1 MKLNDIARKF
11 GYTGQVIRNLVDQG
25 FIPKPPPMKEG
36 KGGDY
41 DFEATALGLIAY
53 LRKRLESGEAARNE
67 LAQSRAKAFDEQ
79 RAFTKEKRLMK
90 SGKLLPIEVVEQVWT
105 ARKAATRQVV
115 EQLPLS
121 KKQKDEVLEEMEA
134 SGVKEYLK

>member
-1 MKLNDIARKF
+1 MKLEIIAKKF

-25 FIPKPPPMKEG
+25 FIPKPPPLKEG

-41 DFEATALGLIAY
+41 DFEATALGLVAY
-53 LRKRLESGEAARNE
+53 LRKRLDTGEASRNE

-79 RAFTKEKRLMK
+79 REFVKLKRLEK
-90 SGKLLPIEVVEQVWT
+90 SGKMLPIDVVENVWA
-105 ARKAATRQVV
+105 ARKAAVRQIV

-121 KKQKDEVLEEMEA
+121 KKQKDEVLEEMEVSSA
-134 SGVKEYLK
+134 KEYLK